1 MPAMPAEKVL
11 FMEVEMTETEFLEM
25 AEAEMLR
32 LQDTVE
38 GCSDDVDCVRSGN
51 VLTCELDSGA
61 QVVVNIQTPMQ
72 EIWLA
77 SHLGG
82 LHFAPR
88 DGRWVCTR
96 DGRTLE
102 ASLLGALDALRVR

>member
-1 MPAMPAEKVL
+1 
-11 FMEVEMTETEFLEM
+11 MTETEFLKM

-32 LQDTVE
+32 LQDIVE
-38 GCSDDVDCVRSGN
+38 ERSEDVDCVRSGN
-51 VLTCELDSGA
+51 VLTCELESGA
-61 QVVVNIQTPMQ
+61 QAVVNIQTPMQ

-82 LHFAPR
+82 MHFAPIN
-88 DGRWVCTR
+88 GVWVNPR

-102 ASLLGALDALRVR
+102 ASLFAALDALRSR